1 MVKSI
6 ITLSLFINL
15 VLTVVAAQAQPAQ
28 TEDQVYEFVTVDVKP
43 EITRDAEP
51 IYPQGAID
59 AGVEGTVVVSIVV
72 GKDGSVTSAEIFS
85 SIPELDNS
93 ALQAARSK
101 VFSPGIVGGSPVS
114 TKMNIPIRF
123 VLPNAA
129 SSPAAVTTT
138 PPADDS
144 GDFVDLTGE
153 AVRITIEPERP
164 RVNIIADRIKPE
176 FDMMN
181 LERSYLPELTGKG
194 EKIVVVNHKA
204 RIGDDLIDIK
214 KIINRS
220 R

>member
-1 MVKSI
+1 MKSI
-6 ITLSLFINL
+6 ITLSLVIDLFLIF
-15 VLTVVAAQAQPAQ
+15 VAVQAQPAQ

-43 EITRDAEP
+43 VITRDTEP

-85 SIPELDNS
+85 SIPELDNA

-123 VLPNAA
+123 VLPEVP
-129 SSPAAVTTT
+129 SSPAAVTTST
-138 PPADDS
+138 PADDS

-194 EKIVVVNHKA
+194 EKIVVVNPKA

-214 KIINRS
+214 KITNRS

>member
-1 MVKSI
+1 
-6 ITLSLFINL
+6 LS
-15 VLTVVAAQAQPAQ
+15 VTVVQAQPAPAD
-28 TEDQVYEFVTVDVKP
+28 DQIYEFIAVEVKP
-43 EITRDAEP
+43 VLSQDVQP
-51 IYPQGAID
+51 VYPQNAIN

-72 GKDGSVTSAEIFS
+72 EKDGSVSDTQIFS
-85 SIPELDNS
+85 SIPQLDNA
-93 ALQAARSK
+93 ALQAARNK
-101 VFSPGIVGGSPVS
+101 TFSPGIVGGVPVR
-114 TKMNIPIRF
+114 TKMNLPIVF
-123 VLPNAA
+123 VLPAIPTPPPA
-129 SSPAAVTTT
+129 TTPAPAAEE
-138 PPADDS
+138 P

-194 EKIVVVNHKA
+194 EKIVVAEPKA
-204 RIGDDLIDIK
+204 RSGDDLIEIK